1 MANQTINHRRL
12 IINDAT
18 NISEL
23 GEAIYPHLNRHD
35 VKFNEN
41 GEYKVNLKVP
51 EDKAKGMIALYEKAI
66 QSSISEAEQKLNGK
80 KVKLAPKPY
89 SVEDG
94 FAVFKYKMKATG
106 INRKTKEPFSQRPA
120 LFDAKKNPLNPSSC
134 NIWGGSKMKIA
145 YVLRSYYSP
154 ALGAGVTAQL
164 KAVQIIELVEGK
176 QMDLFAKED
185 GYENTTSPEEMN
197 NVPQTEVQ
205 TSTDF

>member
-1 MANQTINHRRL
+1 MT
-12 IINDAT
+12 DAT

-23 GEAIYPHLNRHD
+23 GEAIYPHLNKPD

-41 GEYKVNLKVP
+41 GEYKVTLKIP
-51 EDKAKGMIALYEKAI
+51 EDKAKGMIAIYEKAI
-66 QSSISEAEQKLNGK
+66 QDSISEAEAKLNGK

-89 SVEDG
+89 SIENG
-94 FAVFKYKMKATG
+94 QAVFKYKMKATG

-176 QMDLFAKED
+176 QLDLFAKED

-197 NVPQTEVQ
+197 NVPKTEVQ

>member
-1 MANQTINHRRL
+1 MARLTINHKEK
-12 IINDAT
+12 IMNDAT

-23 GEAIYPHLNRHD
+23 GEALYPHLNKPD

-41 GEYKVNLKVP
+41 GEYKVSLKIP
-51 EDKAKGMIALYEKAI
+51 EAKAKGMIALYEKAL
-66 QSSISEAEQKLNGK
+66 QSSISEAEEKLGGK

-106 INRKTKEPFSQRPA
+106 VNRKTKEPFSQRPQ
-120 LFDAKKNPLNPSSC
+120 LFDAKKNPLNPTSC

-145 YVLRSYYSP
+145 YTLRSYYSP
-154 ALGAGVTAQL
+154 AIGAGITSQL
-164 KAVQIIELVEGK
+164 KAVQVIELVENK
-176 QMDLFAKED
+176 QADLFAKED
-185 GYENTTSPEEMN
+185 GYENQTSVEEMN
-197 NVPQTEVQ
+197 NVQGTEVQ

>member
-1 MANQTINHRRL
+1 MSNNAT
-12 IINDAT
+12 T

-23 GEAIYPHLNRHD
+23 GEAIYPHLNKPD

-41 GEYKVNLKVP
+41 GEYKVTLKVP
-51 EDKAKGMIALYEKAI
+51 EEKAKGMIATYEEAI
-66 QSSISEAEQKLNGK
+66 QNSISEAEQQLKGK

-89 SVEDG
+89 TVENG
-94 FAVFKYKMKATG
+94 FALFKYKMKATG

-164 KAVQIIELVEGK
+164 KAVQIIELVESK

-185 GYENTTSPEEMN
+185 GYENTTSTEEMN
-197 NVPQTEVQ
+197 NVPQAEVQ
-205 TSTDF
+205 ASTDF

>member
-1 MANQTINHRRL
+1 M
-12 IINDAT
+12 NDAT

-23 GEAIYPHLNRHD
+23 GEALYPHLNKPD

-41 GEYKVNLKVP
+41 GEYKVSLKIP
-51 EDKAKGMIALYEKAI
+51 EAKAKGMIALYEKAL
-66 QSSISEAEQKLNGK
+66 QSSISEAEEKLGGK

-106 INRKTKEPFSQRPA
+106 VNRKTKEPFSQRPQ
-120 LFDAKKNPLNPSSC
+120 LFDAKKNPLNPTSC

-145 YVLRSYYSP
+145 YTLRSYYSP
-154 ALGAGVTAQL
+154 AIGAGITSQL
-164 KAVQIIELVEGK
+164 KAVQVIELVENK
-176 QMDLFAKED
+176 QADLFAKED
-185 GYENTTSPEEMN
+185 GYENQTSVEEMN
-197 NVPQTEVQ
+197 NVQGTEVQ

>member
-1 MANQTINHRRL
+1 MT
-12 IINDAT
+12 DAT

-23 GEAIYPHLNRHD
+23 GEAIYPHLNKPD

-41 GEYKVNLKVP
+41 GEYKLTLKIP
-51 EDKAKGMIALYEKAI
+51 EAKAKGMISIYEKAI
-66 QSSISEAEQKLNGK
+66 QNSISDAEQKLNGK
-80 KVKLAPKPY
+80 KVKIAPKPY
-89 SVEDG
+89 SIENG
-94 FAVFKYKMKATG
+94 FALFKYKMKATG

-164 KAVQIIELVEGK
+164 KAVQIIELVESK

-185 GYENTTSPEEMN
+185 GYETTPEPKAEVISN
-197 NVPQTEVQ
+197 ETSEVQ
-205 TSTDF
+205 ESKDF

>member
-1 MANQTINHRRL
+1 MNE
-12 IINDAT
+12 AT

-23 GEAIYPHLNRHD
+23 GESLYPHLNRPD

-41 GEYKVNLKVP
+41 GEYKVTLKIP
-51 EDKAKGMIALYEKAI
+51 ADKAKDMIALYEKAI
-66 QSSISEAEQKLNGK
+66 EDSISKAETELKGK
-80 KVKLAPKPY
+80 KVKVAPKPF

-94 FAVFKYKMKATG
+94 FALFKYKMKATG
-106 INRKTKEPFSQRPA
+106 INRKTKEPFSQRPL

-185 GYENTTSPEEMN
+185 GYETKTSAEEMN
-197 NVPQTEVQ
+197 NVPQAEVQ
-205 TSTDF
+205 KSTDF

>member
-1 MANQTINHRRL
+1 M
-12 IINDAT
+12 NDAT

-23 GEAIYPHLNRHD
+23 GVAIYPHLNRPD

-41 GEYKVNLKVP
+41 GEYKVNLQIP
-51 EDKAKGMIALYEKAI
+51 EDKAKGMIAIYEKAI
-66 QSSISEAEQKLNGK
+66 QDSISEAEAKLNGK

-89 SVEDG
+89 SIENG
-94 FAVFKYKMKATG
+94 QAVFKYKMKATG

-176 QMDLFAKED
+176 QLDLFAKED

-197 NVPQTEVQ
+197 NVPKTEVQ

>member
-1 MANQTINHRRL
+1 M
-12 IINDAT
+12 NDAT

-23 GEAIYPHLNRHD
+23 GEAIYPHLNRPD

-41 GEYKVNLKVP
+41 GEYKVNLKIP
-51 EDKAKGMIALYEKAI
+51 KAKAKGMIAIYEKAI
-66 QSSISEAEQKLNGK
+66 QDSISDAEAKLNGK

-89 SVEDG
+89 SIEDG
-94 FAVFKYKMKATG
+94 QVIFKYKMKATG

-185 GYENTTSPEEMN
+185 GYETTTSPEEMN
-197 NVPQTEVQ
+197 NVPKTEVQ
-205 TSTDF
+205 ASTDF

>member
-1 MANQTINHRRL
+1 MT
-12 IINDAT
+12 DAT

-23 GEAIYPHLNRHD
+23 GEAIYPHLNKPD

-41 GEYKVNLKVP
+41 GEYKLTLKIP
-51 EDKAKGMIALYEKAI
+51 EAKAKGMISIYEKAI
-66 QSSISEAEQKLNGK
+66 QNSISDAEQKLNGK
-80 KVKLAPKPY
+80 KVKIAPKPY
-89 SVEDG
+89 SVENG
-94 FAVFKYKMKATG
+94 FALFKYKMKATG

-164 KAVQIIELVEGK
+164 KAVQIIELVESK

-185 GYENTTSPEEMN
+185 GYETTTSPEEMN
-197 NVPQTEVQ
+197 NVPKTEVQ

>member
-1 MANQTINHRRL
+1 M
-12 IINDAT
+12 NDAT

-23 GEAIYPHLNRHD
+23 GVAIYPHLNRPD

-41 GEYKVNLKVP
+41 GEYKVNLKIP
-51 EDKAKGMIALYEKAI
+51 EDKAKGMIAIYEKAI
-66 QSSISEAEQKLNGK
+66 QDSISEAEAKLNGK

-89 SVEDG
+89 SIENG
-94 FAVFKYKMKATG
+94 QAVFKYKMKATG

-176 QMDLFAKED
+176 QLDLFAKED

-197 NVPQTEVQ
+197 NVPKTEVQ

>member
-1 MANQTINHRRL
+1 M
-12 IINDAT
+12 NDAT

-23 GEAIYPHLNRHD
+23 GEALYPHLNKPD

-41 GEYKVNLKVP
+41 GEYKVSLKIP
-51 EDKAKGMIALYEKAI
+51 EAKAKGMIALYEKAL
-66 QSSISEAEQKLNGK
+66 QSSISEAEEKLGGK

-106 INRKTKEPFSQRPA
+106 VNRKTKEPFSQRPQ
-120 LFDAKKNPLNPSSC
+120 LFDAKKNPLNPTSC

-145 YVLRSYYSP
+145 YTLRSYYSP
-154 ALGAGVTAQL
+154 VIGAGITSQL
-164 KAVQIIELVEGK
+164 KAVQVIELVENK
-176 QMDLFAKED
+176 QADLFAKED
-185 GYENTTSPEEMN
+185 GYENQTSVEEMN
-197 NVPQTEVQ
+197 NVQGTEVQ

>member
-1 MANQTINHRRL
+1 MSNNAT
-12 IINDAT
+12 T

-23 GEAIYPHLNRHD
+23 GEAIYPHLNKPD

-41 GEYKVNLKVP
+41 GEYKVTLKIP
-51 EDKAKGMIALYEKAI
+51 EAKAKGMIATYEEAI
-66 QSSISEAEQKLNGK
+66 QNSISEAEQQLNGK
-80 KVKLAPKPY
+80 KVKIAPKPY
-89 SVEDG
+89 TVENG
-94 FAVFKYKMKATG
+94 FALFKYKMKATG
-106 INRKTKEPFSQRPA
+106 VNRKTKEPFSQRPA

-164 KAVQIIELVEGK
+164 KAVQIIELVESK

-185 GYENTTSPEEMN
+185 GYENTTSTEEMN
-197 NVPQTEVQ
+197 NVPQAEVQ
-205 TSTDF
+205 ASTDF

>member
-1 MANQTINHRRL
+1 MSNNAT
-12 IINDAT
+12 T

-23 GEAIYPHLNRHD
+23 GEAIYPHLNKPD

-41 GEYKVNLKVP
+41 GEYKVTLKIP
-51 EDKAKGMIALYEKAI
+51 EAKAKGMIATYEEAI
-66 QSSISEAEQKLNGK
+66 QNSISEAEQQLKGK

-89 SVEDG
+89 TVENG
-94 FAVFKYKMKATG
+94 FALFKYKMKATG

-164 KAVQIIELVEGK
+164 KAVQIIELVESK

-185 GYENTTSPEEMN
+185 GYENTTSTEEMN
-197 NVPQTEVQ
+197 NVPQAEVQ
-205 TSTDF
+205 ASTDF

>member
-1 MANQTINHRRL
+1 M
-12 IINDAT
+12 NDAT

-23 GEAIYPHLNRHD
+23 GEAIYPHLNRPD

-41 GEYKVNLKVP
+41 GEYKVNLKIP
-51 EDKAKGMIALYEKAI
+51 EDKAKGMIAIYEKAI
-66 QSSISEAEQKLNGK
+66 QDSISEAEAKLNGK

-89 SVEDG
+89 SIENG
-94 FAVFKYKMKATG
+94 QAVFKYKMKATG

-176 QMDLFAKED
+176 QLDLFAKED

-197 NVPQTEVQ
+197 NVPKTEVQ

>member
-1 MANQTINHRRL
+1 M
-12 IINDAT
+12 NDAT

-23 GEAIYPHLNRHD
+23 GEAIYPHLNRPD

-41 GEYKVNLKVP
+41 GEYKVNLKIP
-51 EDKAKGMIALYEKAI
+51 EDKAKGMIAIYEKAI
-66 QSSISEAEQKLNGK
+66 QDSISEAEAKLNGK

-89 SVEDG
+89 SIENG
-94 FAVFKYKMKATG
+94 QAVFKYKMKATG

-176 QMDLFAKED
+176 QLDLFAKED
-185 GYENTTSPEEMN
+185 GYETTTSPEEMN
-197 NVPQTEVQ
+197 NVPKTEVQ

>member
-1 MANQTINHRRL
+1 MNEAR
-12 IINDAT
+12 

-23 GEAIYPHLNRHD
+23 GEAIYPHLNRPD

-41 GEYKVNLKVP
+41 GEYKVNLKIP
-51 EDKAKGMIALYEKAI
+51 EDKAKGMIAIYEKAI
-66 QSSISEAEQKLNGK
+66 QDSISEAEAKLNGK

-89 SVEDG
+89 SIENG
-94 FAVFKYKMKATG
+94 QAVFKYKMKATG

-176 QMDLFAKED
+176 QLDLFAKED

-197 NVPQTEVQ
+197 NVPKTEVQ

>member
-1 MANQTINHRRL
+1 M
-12 IINDAT
+12 NDAT

-23 GEAIYPHLNRHD
+23 CEAIYPHLNRPD

-41 GEYKVNLKVP
+41 GEYKVNLQIP
-51 EDKAKGMIALYEKAI
+51 EDKAKGMIAIYEKAI
-66 QSSISEAEQKLNGK
+66 QDSISEAEAKLNGK

-89 SVEDG
+89 SIENG
-94 FAVFKYKMKATG
+94 QAVFKYKMKATG

-176 QMDLFAKED
+176 QLDLFAKED

-197 NVPQTEVQ
+197 NVPKTEVQ

>member
-1 MANQTINHRRL
+1 MARLTINHKEK
-12 IINDAT
+12 IMNDAT

-23 GEAIYPHLNRHD
+23 GEALYPHLNKPD

-41 GEYKVNLKVP
+41 GEYKVSLKIP
-51 EDKAKGMIALYEKAI
+51 EAKAKGMIALYEKAL
-66 QSSISEAEQKLNGK
+66 QSSISEAEEKLGGK

-106 INRKTKEPFSQRPA
+106 VNRKTKEPFSQRPQ
-120 LFDAKKNPLNPSSC
+120 LFDAKKNPLNPTSC

-145 YVLRSYYSP
+145 YTLRSYYSP
-154 ALGAGVTAQL
+154 VIGAGITSQL
-164 KAVQIIELVEGK
+164 KAVQVIELVENK
-176 QMDLFAKED
+176 QADLFAKED
-185 GYENTTSPEEMN
+185 GYENQTSVEEMN
-197 NVPQTEVQ
+197 NVQGTEVQ

>member
-1 MANQTINHRRL
+1 MT
-12 IINDAT
+12 DAT

-23 GEAIYPHLNRHD
+23 GEAIYPHLNKPD

-41 GEYKVNLKVP
+41 GEYKLTLKIP
-51 EDKAKGMIALYEKAI
+51 EAKANVMISIYEKAI
-66 QSSISEAEQKLNGK
+66 QNSISDAEQKLNGK
-80 KVKLAPKPY
+80 KVKIAPKPY
-89 SVEDG
+89 SIENG
-94 FAVFKYKMKATG
+94 FALFKYKMKATG

-164 KAVQIIELVEGK
+164 KAVQIIELVESK

-185 GYENTTSPEEMN
+185 GYETTTSPEEMN
-197 NVPQTEVQ
+197 NVPKTEVQ

>member
-1 MANQTINHRRL
+1 M
-12 IINDAT
+12 NDAT

-23 GEAIYPHLNRHD
+23 GEALYPHLNRPD

-41 GEYKVNLKVP
+41 GEYKVNLKIP
-51 EDKAKGMIALYEKAI
+51 EADAKGMIALYEKAI

-89 SVEDG
+89 SVADG

-106 INRKTKEPFSQRPA
+106 INTKTKEPFSQRPA
-120 LFDAKKNPLNPSSC
+120 LFDAKKNPLNPTSC

-164 KAVQIIELVEGK
+164 KAVQIIELVEGNK

-185 GYENTTSPEEMN
+185 GYETTTSPEEMK
-197 NVPQTEVQ
+197 NVQTEVQ

>member
-1 MANQTINHRRL
+1 MS
-12 IINDAT
+12 DST
-18 NISEL
+18 NISDL
-23 GEAIYPHLNRHD
+23 GEFVYPHLNKPD
-35 VKFNEN
+35 VRFNEA
-41 GEYKVNLKVP
+41 GEYKLTLKLPKNQALRMVTLI
-51 EDKAKGMIALYEKAI
+51 DKELDASMA
-66 QSSISEAEQKLNGK
+66 EAEKENKGK
-80 KVKLAPKPY
+80 KIKQAPKPY
-89 SVEDG
+89 KIEDG
-94 FAVFKYKMKATG
+94 DAVFKFKMKATG

-197 NVPQTEVQ
+197 NVPKTEVQ